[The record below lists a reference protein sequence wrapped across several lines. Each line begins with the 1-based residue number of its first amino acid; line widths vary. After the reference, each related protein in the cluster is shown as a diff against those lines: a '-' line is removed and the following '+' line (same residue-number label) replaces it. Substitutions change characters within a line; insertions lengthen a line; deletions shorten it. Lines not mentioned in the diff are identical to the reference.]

1 MNRPHSLC
9 KTRDKEFS
17 CDTCMGSSGI
27 RPTDTEPWRAL
38 QNIICTEPVYYH
50 HNVPHSFHNPL
61 DKTTYRCYPI
71 ATTSPAHSS
80 EN

>member
-38 QNIICTEPVYYH
+38 QNIICTEPV
-50 HNVPHSFHNPL
+50 
-61 DKTTYRCYPI
+61 
-71 ATTSPAHSS
+71 
-80 EN
+80 